1 MSDRHF
7 LVLPVERSTVPAR
20 EEICRAPNEYLII
33 DYCPKMLL
41 ILKMTNPSSKINF
54 FLDFRMFEFDYDNL
68 KASTSDFFKNGH
80 TVIDLLNHVL
90 YEEKLLV
97 RFLIEHGVPPNI
109 LDLPVLI
116 VQVYLLASKLYKFDV
131 YDMLNG
137 EINKTIFDKPTKS
150 LRSILPKPREGMV
163 LIQFYHF
170 SFNPH
175 SFSVLLLQRIV
186 SELYFKSLAK
196 KIHRSRMLDYP

>member
-1 MSDRHF
+1 
-7 LVLPVERSTVPAR
+7 
-20 EEICRAPNEYLII
+20 
-33 DYCPKMLL
+33 
-41 ILKMTNPSSKINF
+41 
-54 FLDFRMFEFDYDNL
+54 MFEFDYDNL
-68 KASTSDFFKNGH
+68 KTSTSDFFKNGH

-137 EINKTIFDKPTKS
+137 EINKTIFDKPTKP
-150 LRSILPKPREGMV
+150 LRSILPKPREGMA
-163 LIQFYHF
+163 FD
-170 SFNPH
+170 
-175 SFSVLLLQRIV
+175 SVLSFFI
-186 SELYFKSLAK
+186 
-196 KIHRSRMLDYP
+196 